1 MFRHQLTM
9 SSLRRP
15 VLPFGAMRGR
25 LLPMTRR
32 CLQSA
37 ASESPKAAAKPT
49 IKQLVKQ
56 YGYSALGVYLG
67 LSAVDLP
74 LSFLFVHSMGQDQ
87 ILVWENSVR
96 EFFGYEPKVVVSA
109 VALDGKETA
118 DNNNKNANMLAA
130 VSAWLGPT
138 FWTEFGIAYALHK
151 SLIFIRVPL
160 TAAITPGLVKLL
172 QKWGFN
178 IGKKVAK

>member
-1 MFRHQLTM
+1 
-9 SSLRRP
+9 
-15 VLPFGAMRGR
+15 
-25 LLPMTRR
+25 MTRR

-37 ASESPKAAAKPT
+37 AGESPKGSANAAKPT
-49 IKQLVKQ
+49 IKQLIKK

-67 LSAVDLP
+67 ISAIDLP

-96 EFFGYEPKVVVSA
+96 EFFGYEPKVVVAAA
-109 VALDGKETA
+109 VPVGLDGNEKTA
-118 DNNNKNANMLAA
+118 DNSSMLAA

-178 IGKKVAK
+178 IGKKAAK